1 MFVSSVRRGHVDQM
15 EEDAVGERSTGQV
28 EMEYHKSKSFIRKKK
43 ICGTIN
49 EPGIDAQ
56 LLTQTKQM
64 KAKNVFL
71 SSTRYPSYRKTAW
84 Q

>member
-1 MFVSSVRRGHVDQM
+1 VN
-15 EEDAVGERSTGQV
+15 GQV

-49 EPGIDAQ
+49 EPGIDAK

-64 KAKNVFL
+64 KAKNVVFVINSVPVMQNDGL
-71 SSTRYPSYRKTAW
+71 AINRTYEMKK
-84 Q
+84 